1 MATAIEQRLR
11 EKAKRALR
19 ERQGLRAAKTDD
31 IFTRRCLIG
40 PDDLLVENY
49 PRKRPLA
56 AFNPG
61 AVLVREKVYIFPRL
75 IFDYYSY
82 TSSVGVFEVPVEEL
96 LAGEVK
102 SPLSTKIILWPE
114 KVWEAVKG
122 CEDPRVCPARAGFH
136 VLYTGVGKHE
146 EDGKE
151 VHKSVLGFAE
161 LGEDFSVRRKGFFS
175 VAGSEGDF
183 VPGNKDSALIEIR
196 GDRATMLTRPSFWE
210 LPDARLEPLFSL
222 LELEP
227 PKRYLPDMCWRAEAD
242 LEKLAI
248 PEETLEPILAPEP
261 WEYKVGW
268 STNAVQLSE
277 DEYLVGWHGV
287 LKEDLSYRDGLALV
301 NRNGELLAISDYLL
315 APKGLCEEYGDRA
328 LVIFGDGLLL
338 YKETLIW
345 IGGVSD
351 YSIGVFT
358 AELNDVLPMLRR
370 V

>member
-31 IFTRRCLIG
+31 IFTRRSLIG
-40 PDDLLVENY
+40 PDDLLIENY
-49 PRKRPLA
+49 PRKKPLA

-96 LAGEVK
+96 LSGEVR

-122 CEDPRVCPARAGFH
+122 CEDPRVCPAQGRFH

-146 EDGKE
+146 EEGKE

-161 LGEDFSVRRKGFFS
+161 LSKDLKVTRKGFFK
-175 VAGSEGDF
+175 VVGPEGVW
-183 VPGNKDSALIEIR
+183 VPSNKDSAFIAVE
-196 GDRATMLTRPSFWE
+196 GTRASLLTRPSFGEIPNRGLGPLLNLLKLE
-210 LPDARLEPLFSL
+210 LP
-222 LELEP
+222 
-227 PKRYLPDMCWRAEAD
+227 KKVPDMCWRAEAD
-242 LEKLAI
+242 LEKLVI

-268 STNAVQLSE
+268 STNAVQLSK
-277 DEYLVGWHGV
+277 DEYLAGWHGV

-301 NRNGELLAISDYLL
+301 NRNGELLATSDYLL

-358 AELNDVLPMLRR
+358 AELSDVLPMLRR
-370 V
+370 A